1 MNKQTTEQFKK
12 MTSDMA
18 RLGQEI
24 LDLEEA
30 RSHKITEIEDATS
43 ELDGKVENLAVL
55 NREIKNCK
63 DVMYKIMAMHDQ
75 LELAEDISGSTIDIS
90 SPTLKVDAEKP
101 VKISEELEKTPQ
113 EQPKTEQKTTINPQ
127 KHSKTVNGVDNSVPF
142 GSIPAEDVEKLSTY
156 EWHEYY
162 NVLKEREN
170 VMSLRMGQILYL
182 VDIIDNQREAA
193 PYVSKHREYIYTL
206 LEELGFVRFITG
218 NGSKQKGH
226 SAKYVYGWGGE

>member
-75 LELAEDISGSTIDIS
+75 LEVAEDISGSTIDIS
-90 SPTLKVDAEKP
+90 SPTLKVEAEKP
-101 VKISEELEKTPQ
+101 VKISEELENTPQ
-113 EQPKTEQKTTINPQ
+113 KQPETEQKMSIIPQ
-127 KHSKTVNGVDNSVPF
+127 KHSKIESVVEISVPF
-142 GSIPAEDVEKLSTY
+142 GLIPAEDVEKLRTY
-156 EWHEYY
+156 QWSEYY
-162 NVLKEREN
+162 KALKEHEN
-170 VMSLRMGQILYL
+170 DTALRMGQILYL
-182 VDIIDNQREAA
+182 AGIIDRERQAG
-193 PYVSKHREYIYTL
+193 PYVGRHREHIYRL
-206 LEELGFVRFITG
+206 LEVLGFVRIIIENG
-218 NGSKQKGH
+218 NKQKGH